1 MILCE
6 GLTRGFKGNGV
17 FDISFQVEKGQ
28 ALALLGPAGAG
39 KSVLLRVLAGQI
51 RQDTGKAL
59 ILGMDC
65 WSRRQKI
72 FEKTVYSPASPCLE
86 PKMTGEENLR
96 FITAFQG
103 SFNPQKARDLTEKM
117 DVALTGQCG
126 RMSPEARKKL
136 SLLAALSQDKD
147 VFLLDEPFAGL
158 GLNARNALY
167 DVLKDLRN
175 RGAAILMTSHVL
187 DEARKACSH
196 VSIIRK
202 GRQVV
207 TQPVEALSITRQK
220 VYHITFSSPAEAAA
234 FAAEWEAGVE
244 LIGARAMV
252 AIPSSPKTLLS
263 TLARYDVVDFIGG
276 REETEEGFLRYY
288 GDDIV

>member
-6 GLTRGFKGNGV
+6 GLTRSLDRNGI

-28 ALALLGPAGAG
+28 ALALLGPADAG
-39 KSVLLRVLAGQI
+39 KSVLLRVLAGQV
-51 RQDTGKAL
+51 RQDAGKAT

-65 WSRRQKI
+65 WSMRQKI
-72 FEKTVYSPASPCLE
+72 FEKTVYLPASPCLE
-86 PKMTGEENLR
+86 PKMTGEEYLR
-96 FITAFQG
+96 FTKDFFG
-103 SFNPQKARDLTEKM
+103 DFNPQKARDLTEKM
-117 DVALTGQCG
+117 DIALTGQCG

-147 VFLLDEPFAGL
+147 VFLLDEPFSGL
-158 GLNARNALY
+158 GPNARNALY
-167 DVLKDLRN
+167 DVLQDMRE

-207 TQPVEALSITRQK
+207 TQAVEALSITRQK
-220 VYHITFSSPAEAAA
+220 VYHITFSSPAEAAD